1 MSHSMTI
8 TQWQDHLLAIAELVG
23 EQDDPGA
30 AWESVNA
37 LKERAERAEQQLR
50 AEREAHFS
58 ELAGAQERAKKAEW
72 RVAELEANWSPI
84 ETAPRDQTAILAA
97 HEKSKVRAVSWREEV
112 GSPRYVRYAGD
123 DGWYPTHWAP
133 LPAAPDTQEGKE
145 APGEWT
151 CQRCGETVPAAW
163 VTYHETHEGCGG
175 ECR

>member
-84 ETAPRDQTAILAA
+84 ET
-97 HEKSKVRAVSWREEV
+97 
-112 GSPRYVRYAGD
+112 
-123 DGWYPTHWAP
+123 
-133 LPAAPDTQEGKE
+133 
-145 APGEWT
+145 
-151 CQRCGETVPAAW
+151 
-163 VTYHETHEGCGG
+163 
-175 ECR
+175 